1 MRVLIDTT
9 YALRGPSGTAVYL
22 ERLIAALRAAGVEV
36 IEAANERRSPPAGG
50 GLGSVRNLL
59 ADRRWA
65 RRELSRRARDA
76 GADVVHHPLP
86 AFTARTPCP
95 QVVTVHDLAFAT
107 HPEHFSRGFGAWA
120 RLAHRR
126 AAVSA
131 DAVICVSQATA
142 DLVME
147 WWGVPRERI
156 VVAHHGPG
164 QELPAVAP
172 REPEHVLYVGDDEP
186 RKNLGLLLAAAER
199 FTALPVRIAGRAG
212 ESVDAA
218 ALANLY
224 AGALALVHP
233 SVDEGFGLVP
243 LEAMAAGVPVVA
255 VRTAAV
261 EEVCGEAALYVA
273 GDDPAGLAAVLER
286 LRSGPDL
293 RADLVARGR
302 ERAARFDW
310 SASARAHLEAYER
323 AFARY

>member
-9 YALRGPSGTAVYL
+9 YALRGPSGTAVYI

-36 IEAANERRSPPAGG
+36 VEAANAERRAPAGG

-65 RRELSRRARDA
+65 RHELRRRARVA
-76 GADVVHHPLP
+76 GADVLHHALP
-86 AFTARTPCP
+86 AWAGRAPCA
-95 QVVTVHDLAFAT
+95 QVVTVHDIAFAT
-107 HPEHFSRGFGAWA
+107 HPEHFARAFGAWA

-142 DLVME
+142 DLVAE
-147 WWGVPRERI
+147 RWGVPRERI

-164 QELPAVAP
+164 QDLPAVSP

-186 RKNLGLLLAAAER
+186 RKNLGLLRAAAER
-199 FTALPVRIAGRAG
+199 FTALPVRLAGRAG
-212 ESVDAA
+212 ERVDAA
-218 ALANLY
+218 ALADLY

-261 EEVCGEAALYVA
+261 EEVCGDAALYVA
-273 GDDPAGLAAVLER
+273 HDDPAELAAVLER
-286 LRSGPDL
+286 LRSEPDL

-302 ERAARFDW
+302 ERATRFDW
-310 SASARAHLEAYER
+310 FTSARAHVEAYEL
-323 AFARY
+323 ALSHH